1 MTIDTTKYFSNKVT
15 VSGLKENTSYYYQ
28 VFQDGKWQD
37 TQNYTTQAF
46 DEFSFLY
53 VGDPQIGASKGQ
65 ISSESEKM
73 ENAGNVV
80 TSAPEKN
87 LAARNDSYNWNNV
100 LNEALEDHSDVS
112 FLVSA
117 GDQVNYGSN
126 EREYAGYLGAEAL
139 TSLPVATTIGNHDS
153 VSNQYSLHFNN
164 PNAFSDTDI
173 NYVHGKTK
181 AGTDYYYRYGNV
193 LFIVL
198 DTNNYNCATH
208 ENVMKKQSMR
218 IKMPN
223 GVLWYSIRIFTA
235 VVTTIPIPMVWCFV
249 HSLLH

>member
-1 MTIDTTKYFSNKVT
+1 
-15 VSGLKENTSYYYQ
+15 
-28 VFQDGKWQD
+28 
-37 TQNYTTQAF
+37 
-46 DEFSFLY
+46 
-53 VGDPQIGASKGQ
+53 
-65 ISSESEKM
+65 M

-87 LAARNDSYNWNNV
+87 LAARNDSYNWNHV

-164 PNAFSDTDI
+164 PNAFSDTDT
-173 NYVHGKTK
+173 NYVQGKTK

-218 IKMPN
+218 IRMPN
-223 GVLWYSIRIFTA
+223 GASWYSIRIFTA
-235 VVTTIPIPMVWCFV
+235 VVMIIPIPMVWCFV